1 MKDSSGTIESLGWII
16 LYAVVSFISR
26 SWLRLSNALLMSKKT
41 EAVSFLLS
49 IAFRINMA
57 LLRAKTFAR
66 VKKMPVLQAMGR
78 AEGWVKAILYCNP
91 SLL

>member
-1 MKDSSGTIESLGWII
+1 MPIFDFMTGRVGI
-16 LYAVVSFISR
+16 VDMV
-26 SWLRLSNALLMSKKT
+26 
-41 EAVSFLLS
+41 
-49 IAFRINMA
+49 NMA

-66 VKKMPVLQAMGR
+66 MKKMPVLQAMGR